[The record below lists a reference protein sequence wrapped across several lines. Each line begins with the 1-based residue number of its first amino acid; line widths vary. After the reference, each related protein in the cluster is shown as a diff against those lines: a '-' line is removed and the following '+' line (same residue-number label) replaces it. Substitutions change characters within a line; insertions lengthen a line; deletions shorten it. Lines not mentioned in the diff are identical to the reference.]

1 VLCEADRCASCPQT
15 RAWLEACAHALSPRS
30 RANAWLADLSDFPDA
45 GEKVLMRRVE
55 GDEQEPIA
63 IFLAGELLTRLRHGD
78 RGAWLICHCQLT
90 VVVLH
95 PCDSARCH
103 SRVGAAPHR

>member
-1 VLCEADRCASCPQT
+1 MSAPS
-15 RAWLEACAHALSPRS
+15 ALARG
-30 RANAWLADLSDFPDA
+30 RTLDLFDFPDA
-45 GEKVLMRRVE
+45 GEKVLMPRAE

-95 PCDSARCH
+95 PCDSARGH